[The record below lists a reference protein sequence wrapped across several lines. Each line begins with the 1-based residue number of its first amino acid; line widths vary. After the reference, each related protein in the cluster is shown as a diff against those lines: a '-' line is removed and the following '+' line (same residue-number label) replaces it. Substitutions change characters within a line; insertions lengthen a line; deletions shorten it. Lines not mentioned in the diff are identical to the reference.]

1 MKRREFIGSAAASA
15 ALAAMPGLVAA
26 KVDQFSGEMLRAGHI
41 GTGRQGRKLL
51 GLANGLPGFDIRTIC
66 DILPFQL
73 DRAKG
78 VVGTETVEDYRRIL
92 DDPEIDAVF
101 IATPFH
107 LHAQPMLDAID
118 AGKHVYC
125 EKTLVKG
132 HDQIDRVRPVLEDT
146 DRIVQTGYQ
155 HRYSDHLQHVAGIIE
170 SGEIGSIS
178 KVECLWNRNGDWRRP
193 VPSPEYER
201 AVNWR
206 MYREYSGGLTAE
218 LSSHQMDIL
227 QWMLGSPPR
236 HIMGTGGIDHWKDGR
251 TTRDNTHLLVTH
263 ENGIAVSYTCMT
275 TNDHGGFRM
284 TFYGT
289 KGTIV
294 TSLNEAWVTTE
305 AIADETAEGV
315 DAMTGATMSLSGV
328 PGQRI
333 KLANFNP
340 TRNAVA
346 AFRESVLSN
355 STPAASGIYGLR
367 TSRTVQLSLDAM
379 DNGTVETY

>member
-1 MKRREFIGSAAASA
+1 
-15 ALAAMPGLVAA
+15 MPGFSSA
-26 KVDQFSGEMLRAGHI
+26 KADPFDGEVLRTGHI
-41 GTGRQGRKLL
+41 GTGRQGQKLL
-51 GLANGLPGFDIRTIC
+51 RLAHGLPGFDIRTIC

-78 VVGTETVEDYRRIL
+78 AVGPGTKAVDDYRRIL
-92 DDPEIDAVF
+92 DDPKIDAVF
-101 IATPFH
+101 IATPFY
-107 LHAQPMLDAID
+107 LHAQPLLDAID

-132 HDQIDRVRPVLEDT
+132 HDQIDQVRPVLENT

-155 HRYSDHLQHVAGIIE
+155 HRYSDHLQHVAGIIK

-178 KVECLWNRNGDWRRP
+178 KVACLWNRDGDWRRP

-201 AVNWR
+201 AINWR
-206 MYREYSGGLTAE
+206 MYREYSGGLSAE

-227 QWMLGSPPR
+227 QWILGSPPKR
-236 HIMGTGGIDHWKDGR
+236 IMGTGGIDYWKDGR
-251 TTRDNTHLLVTH
+251 TTRDNIHLLVTH
-263 ENGIAVSYTCMT
+263 EDGVSVSYSSLT
-275 TNDHGGFRM
+275 TNDFGGFRM

-289 KGTIV
+289 NGTIV
-294 TSLNEAWVTTE
+294 TSLNEAWLTTE
-305 AIADETAEGV
+305 AIADETPEGV
-315 DAMTGATMSLSGV
+315 DGMTGATMTLANE

-333 KLANFNP
+333 KLADFNP

-346 AFRESVLSN
+346 AFRKSVLSN
-355 STPAASGIYGLR
+355 STPAASGILGLR
-367 TSRTVQLSLDAM
+367 SSRTVQLSLDAM